1 VNHGLKYRKIPEF
14 CQGEQ
19 RINRKD
25 YPIKSGD
32 LNEPG
37 LYGHFELKIEG
48 RIYSEHIGIRLEDDL
63 LITTKGCENL
73 SLGIPV

>member
-1 VNHGLKYRKIPEF
+1 MLI
-14 CQGEQ
+14 
-19 RINRKD
+19 
-25 YPIKSGD
+25 S
-32 LNEPG
+32 NEPG